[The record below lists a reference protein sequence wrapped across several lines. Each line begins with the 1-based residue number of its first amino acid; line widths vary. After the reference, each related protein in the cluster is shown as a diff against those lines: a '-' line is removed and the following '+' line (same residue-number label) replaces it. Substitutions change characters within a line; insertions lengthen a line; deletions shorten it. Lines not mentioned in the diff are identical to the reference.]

1 MLPSF
6 ADLVQ
11 IVLRDVTLLQKKKM
25 DMMISPSGF
34 SAGGV
39 YGYTCTICGG
49 RGVNHKLLNSSKSHN
64 FHGGRDESGL
74 LYSLISSIG
83 LSGGIMRG

>member
-11 IVLRDVTLLQKKKM
+11 IVLRDVTLLQKKKNGY
-25 DMMISPSGF
+25 DDFPLRF
-34 SAGGV
+34 LRGGGG

-49 RGVNHKLLNSSKSHN
+49 RGVNYKLLNSSKSHN

-83 LSGGIMRG
+83 L

>member
-1 MLPSF
+1 MN
-6 ADLVQ
+6 
-11 IVLRDVTLLQKKKM
+11 
-25 DMMISPSGF
+25 
-34 SAGGV
+34 
-39 YGYTCTICGG
+39 Y
-49 RGVNHKLLNSSKSHN
+49 KLLNSSKSHN